1 VVNSWFDKGYKFPT
15 NDLIYATLSSVQIGH
30 QDGYLYVYATP
41 NFEKID
47 MFNIATWFLEQ
58 TGTTWNDLYD
68 LVVGEEENTGG
79 IPLDGQDI

>member
-1 VVNSWFDKGYKFPT
+1 
-15 NDLIYATLSSVQIGH
+15 
-30 QDGYLYVYATP
+30 
-41 NFEKID
+41 